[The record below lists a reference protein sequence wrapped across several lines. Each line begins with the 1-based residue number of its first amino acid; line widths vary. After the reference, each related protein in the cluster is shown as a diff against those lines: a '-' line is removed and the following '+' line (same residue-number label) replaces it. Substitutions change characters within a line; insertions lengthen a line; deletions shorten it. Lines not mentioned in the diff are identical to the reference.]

1 MYVIMYEFVAYL
13 RVVGELW
20 DDLLPGLQPPCL
32 KVYIV
37 AVEIRPTWNLGGEE
51 ERERENETSRLV
63 YNHSHSQGL
72 VIKTAVCK
80 EGLVNVPS

>member
-1 MYVIMYEFVAYL
+1 MFHSVTLHYDIRCLKSYMYVSMYEFVAYL

-51 ERERENETSRLV
+51 ERERERGRV
-63 YNHSHSQGL
+63 QG
-72 VIKTAVCK
+72 
-80 EGLVNVPS
+80 

>member
-1 MYVIMYEFVAYL
+1 MYEFVAYL

-20 DDLLPGLQPPCL
+20 DDLLPGLQPPRL

-72 VIKTAVCK
+72 VFKTTVCK

>member
-1 MYVIMYEFVAYL
+1 MFHSVTLHYDIRCLKSYMYVIMYEFVAYL

-51 ERERENETSRLV
+51 ERERERSTR
-63 YNHSHSQGL
+63 
-72 VIKTAVCK
+72 I
-80 EGLVNVPS
+80 EG

>member
-1 MYVIMYEFVAYL
+1 MYIIMYEFVAYL

-51 ERERENETSRLV
+51 EREREDKTSRLI
-63 YNHSHSQGL
+63 YNYSHSQGL
-72 VIKTAVCK
+72 VIKNHCM
-80 EGLVNVPS
+80 